1 MGSTP
6 MAVGAIAGLILDNI
20 LPGTPEERGIVKK

>member
-1 MGSTP
+1 